1 MTLSPEYLATL
12 RERIDRRL
20 VEVYPHGPR
29 LLAEPIKY
37 VLTGS
42 GKRLRPI
49 LTLITAEVL
58 GARDDT
64 ALHAAVAVEILH
76 NFTLVHDDVMDRDR
90 TRHGQPTVHTRWDEG
105 VAILTGDAMFIN
117 ALGELQR
124 SSVAVETMS
133 QAFIKGALAVCEGQ
147 ALDKEFESR
156 LDVSLEEYREMIDL
170 KTGYML
176 GLAAELGAL
185 VARSE
190 PAQVEGLRRFGQLL
204 GRAFQIQ
211 DDLLELFSDSGT
223 MGKSLGSDLL
233 SDKKTYLVVAA
244 LDIVREEVQTALE
257 LAKRDLEAGMAA
269 LRALLQENGIQAK
282 AERVVKSTIA
292 KALDQ
297 LNILGERK
305 QSLVEFSQ
313 LVLNRKN

>member
-1 MTLSPEYLATL
+1 MTISPEYLSTL
-12 RERIDRRL
+12 RKRIDRRL

-29 LLAEPIKY
+29 LLAEPINY
-37 VLTGS
+37 VLTGG

-49 LTLITAEVL
+49 LTMITAEAL
-58 GARDDT
+58 GTRDDR

-76 NFTLVHDDVMDRDR
+76 NFTLVHDDVMDQDR

-124 SSVAVETMS
+124 SSVAVAAMS
-133 QAFIKGALAVCEGQ
+133 QAFTKGALAVCEGQ

-156 LDVSLEEYREMIDL
+156 SDVSLEEYRAMIDL

-185 VARSE
+185 AAGSE
-190 PAQVEGLRRFGQLL
+190 PAQVDSVRRFGQLL

-211 DDLLELFSDSGT
+211 DDMLELFSDSGT

-244 LDIVREEVQTALE
+244 LDVAREEVQGALE
-257 LAKRDLEAGMAA
+257 LAKGDLEAGMDV
-269 LRALLQENGIQAK
+269 LRDLLQQNGIQAQ
-282 AERVVKSTIA
+282 AEGVVKDTIA
-292 KALDQ
+292 QALDE

-305 QSLVEFSQ
+305 QSLVAFSQ

>member
-1 MTLSPEYLATL
+1 MTISPEYLATL

-20 VEVYPHGPR
+20 VEVYPQGPR
-29 LLAEPIKY
+29 LLAEPINY
-37 VLTGS
+37 VLKGS

-49 LTLITAEVL
+49 LTLITAKTL

-124 SSVAVETMS
+124 SSVAVEAMS
-133 QAFIKGALAVCEGQ
+133 HAFIKGALAVCEGQ

-170 KTGYML
+170 KTGHML

-185 VARSE
+185 AAGSE
-190 PAQVEGLRRFGQLL
+190 PAQVEGVRRFGQLL

-233 SDKKTYLVVAA
+233 TDKKTYLVVAA
-244 LDIVREEVQTALE
+244 LDIAREQVQGALE
-257 LAKRDLEAGMAA
+257 LAKRDLEAGMEA

-282 AERVVKSTIA
+282 AEAVVQNTIA
-292 KALDQ
+292 KALDE

-305 QSLVEFSQ
+305 QSLVEFGQ

>member
-1 MTLSPEYLATL
+1 MTISPEYLATL
-12 RERIDRRL
+12 RTRIDRRL

-29 LLAEPIKY
+29 LLAEPINY
-37 VLTGS
+37 VLKGG

-49 LTLITAEVL
+49 LTLITAEAL
-58 GARDDT
+58 GAQDDT

-124 SSVAVETMS
+124 SSVAVEAMS
-133 QAFIKGALAVCEGQ
+133 HAFIKGALAVCEGQ

-156 LDVSLEEYREMIDL
+156 LDVSLEEYRAMIDL

-185 VARSE
+185 AAGCE
-190 PAQVEGLRRFGQLL
+190 PAQVESVRNFGRLL

-211 DDLLELFSDSGT
+211 DDLLELFSDAGT

-233 SDKKTYLVVAA
+233 ADKKTYLVVAA
-244 LDIVREEVQTALE
+244 LDIAREQVQGALD
-257 LAKRDLEAGMAA
+257 LAKRDLEAGMEA

-282 AERVVKSTIA
+282 AEGVVKNTIA
-292 KALDQ
+292 KALDE